1 MIKNYTTQVERW
13 GLFELSVAGKTGG
26 NPFVDDSVVAH
37 FESLSEDKTVSGFY
51 DGGGIYKIRFMPSFE
66 ETYRFTVHGSFFD
79 DEISGEFT
87 VLPPAENNHGPVR
100 VSGKFHFEYADGIP
114 YYPIGTTCY
123 VWNLQRDEL
132 IEKTL
137 ESLKRSPFNKI
148 RFCIFPKH
156 YDYNY
161 GEPRSYPYEG
171 TPMDSGAITEDN
183 FWSFGADS
191 KGNNWDF
198 ERFCPEH
205 FRHIEYC
212 ILELQKLGIEADIIL
227 FHPYDRWGF
236 SAMTP
241 GQNDLYLRYTMAR
254 LSAYRNVWWSFA
266 NEYDLIK
273 SKTVEDWEQY
283 AKTVTEND
291 PYNHLRS
298 IHNCAE
304 FYDHSRPWITH
315 CSIQRSPEGAD
326 EWRKQYGKPVVI
338 DEMAYEGN
346 LQYGWGN
353 FSAQEIVRR
362 FWEAACRGGYG
373 GHGETYLDR
382 DAIWWSHGGV
392 LKGESPSRIA
402 FLKKIIEEAPS
413 GGLRYKPMSWDETCA
428 VPEEEVRAEETGY
441 HLFYFGIMRPSFHTF
456 HFDDEYT
463 YRVDVIDTWNMTVEN
478 RGEFKGRFKIL
489 LPAREY
495 MAVRVTKSQKV

>member
-1 MIKNYTTQVERW
+1 MIKNYTTQVEKW
-13 GLFELSVAGKTGG
+13 GLFELSADGKTKG
-26 NPFVDDSVVAH
+26 NPFVNYSVAAH
-37 FESLSEDKTVSGFY
+37 FESKSENKTVSGFY
-51 DGGGIYKIRFMPSFE
+51 DGDGIYKVRFMPSFE
-66 ETYRFTVHGSFFD
+66 ETYRFTVYGNFSD

-87 VLPPAENNHGPVR
+87 VLPPAKNNHGSVQ
-100 VSGKFHFEYADGIP
+100 VCGKFHFQYADGTP

-123 VWNLQRDEL
+123 VWNLQSDEL

-156 YDYNY
+156 YDYNF

-171 TPMDSGAITEDN
+171 TPMDSSVITEDN

-191 KGNNWDF
+191 KGNDWDF

-212 ILELQKLGIEADIIL
+212 ISELQKLGAEADIIL

-236 SAMTP
+236 SAMTSE
-241 GQNDLYLRYTMAR
+241 QNDLYLRYTMAR
-254 LSAYRNVWWSFA
+254 LSAYRNIWWSFA

-273 SKTVEDWEQY
+273 SKSTEDWEQY
-283 AKTVTEND
+283 ARTVTEND
-291 PYNHLRS
+291 PYDHLRS
-298 IHNCAE
+298 IHNCME

-315 CSIQRSPEGAD
+315 CSIQRFTEGTN

-353 FSAQEIVRR
+353 ISPQELVRR
-362 FWEAACRGGYG
+362 FWDAACRGGYG
-373 GHGETYLDR
+373 GHGETYLDSK
-382 DAIWWSHGGV
+382 AIWWSHGGV

-413 GGLRYKPMSWDETCA
+413 GGLRYKPMSWDELCA
-428 VPEEEVRAEETGY
+428 VPENESEAEKTGY
-441 HLFYFGIMRPSFHTF
+441 HLFYFGIMRPSFRNF
-456 HFDDEYT
+456 HIDDEHIYS
-463 YRVDVIDTWNMTVEN
+463 VDVIDTWNMTVEN
-478 RGEFKGRFKIL
+478 MGEFKGAFKIP

-495 MAVRVTKSQKV
+495 MAVRLKKY